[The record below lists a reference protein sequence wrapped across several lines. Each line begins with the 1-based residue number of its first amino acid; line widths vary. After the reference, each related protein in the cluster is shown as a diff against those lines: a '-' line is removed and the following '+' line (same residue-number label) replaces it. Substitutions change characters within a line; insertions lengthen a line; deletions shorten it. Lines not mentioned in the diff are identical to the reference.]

1 MASTGTAA
9 NSTALLNPDGSLNYG
24 NLINSLGQVG
34 SSVAGGVT
42 ANNSAAAQIT
52 GTANATTN
60 TNAGNTAVQGIYQ
73 PQQQLGNSAFTQLG
87 SALGLPG
94 STPLSSNFLSQIPG
108 LTQAENQGQT
118 AAQNMISAGG
128 NLYNSGTPGLVG
140 NYISSQIALPA
151 YQNYVQNLL
160 STANLGNQANQGLAG
175 AQMQT
180 TANLANES
188 QTMGNENASGVA
200 GVGGAVTN
208 GINSLFG
215 GTGTGG
221 SSGSGAAGSI
231 VNQLLS
237 LLKGG
242 GSSSGGSSSAPV
254 SQYDQYGNYIGA
266 GSSNYGGAASTP
278 STDPTSPN
286 YDPLATPSN
295 AYTSPATDGSN
306 PYATTT
312 TPDYSGVGS
321 LNYGSGSDANIGDLN
336 LDPLGP

>member
-1 MASTGTAA
+1 M
-9 NSTALLNPDGSLNYG
+9 LNPDGSINYG

-34 SSVAGGVT
+34 SSVSAGVT

-52 GTANATTN
+52 GIANATTN

-160 STANLGNQANQGLAG
+160 STANLGNQANQGLAS
-175 AQMQT
+175 AQLNT
-180 TANLANES
+180 TQNLAQES
-188 QTMGNENASGVA
+188 QNMGMANASGVT

-208 GINSLFG
+208 GINTLT
-215 GTGTGG
+215 GTGTGTAG
-221 SSGSGAAGSI
+221 SSGSTGSI
-231 VNQLLS
+231 LSQLMN
-237 LLKGG
+237 LLN
-242 GSSSGGSSSAPV
+242 GSSSSSFAPNTTQIGNNLTSLGNSAP
-254 SQYDQYGNYIGA
+254 SIP
-266 GSSNYGGAASTP
+266 TP
-278 STDPTSPN
+278 DLSGVYTQPDLSGTMPSP
-286 YDPLATPSN
+286 DLS
-295 AYTSPATDGSN
+295 G
-306 PYATTT
+306 YATT
-312 TPDYSGVGS
+312 
-321 LNYGSGSDANIGDLN
+321 GDFDLTDN
-336 LDPLGP
+336 P

>member
-1 MASTGTAA
+1 M
-9 NSTALLNPDGSLNYG
+9 NPDGSINYG
-24 NLINSLGQVG
+24 NLINSLGSLG
-34 SSVAGGVT
+34 GSVAGGVT
-42 ANNSAAAQIT
+42 SNNAAGAQIT

-60 TNAGNTAVQGIYQ
+60 TNAGNTAVQGIYSGQ
-73 PQQQLGNSAFTQLG
+73 RALGNNAFTQLG

-94 STPLSSNFLSQIPG
+94 STALSPDFLSQIPG
-108 LTQAENQGQT
+108 FSQAVNQGTQA
-118 AAQNMISAGG
+118 AQRMIGAGG

-140 NYISSQIALPA
+140 SYISSQVALPA

-160 STANLGNQANQGLAG
+160 STANLGNQANQGLAS

-180 TANLANES
+180 TGNLANES

-208 GINSLFG
+208 GVNSLFG
-215 GTGTGG
+215 GSG

-231 VNQLLS
+231 VNQLLGM
-237 LLKGG
+237 LKGG
-242 GSSSGGSSSAPV
+242 GSSSGGSYSAPV

-306 PYATTT
+306 PYAPTT

-321 LNYGSGSDANIGDLN
+321 IDYGSNATTGDFN
-336 LDPLGP
+336 LTDLGF